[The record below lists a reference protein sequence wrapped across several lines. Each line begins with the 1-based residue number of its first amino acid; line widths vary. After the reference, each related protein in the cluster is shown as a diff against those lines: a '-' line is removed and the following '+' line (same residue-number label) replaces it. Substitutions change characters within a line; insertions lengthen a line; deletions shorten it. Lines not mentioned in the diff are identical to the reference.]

1 MCVIGFKFYCILIG
15 KIKYNNNN
23 NNNNINNNVD
33 NVFKISNLA
42 FFNIKKKTLQLY
54 NRCSK
59 FQILLFKKESQN
71 MILTHDRA
79 LLPLAITLSKL
90 LYILAIPLRLSYNI
104 LSHNDSSFQL

>member
-23 NNNNINNNVD
+23 NNNVD

-42 FFNIKKKTLQLY
+42 FFNIKNKTLQLY
-54 NRCSK
+54 NRCSE
-59 FQILLFKKESQN
+59 FQILPFKKDSQN

-79 LLPLAITLSKL
+79 LLPLAIPHSKL
-90 LYILAIPLRLSYNI
+90 LYILALQLRLSYYI

>member
-23 NNNNINNNVD
+23 NNNVD

-42 FFNIKKKTLQLY
+42 FFNIKYKTLQLY
-54 NRCSK
+54 NRCSE

-79 LLPLAITLSKL
+79 LLATTC
-90 LYILAIPLRLSYNI
+90 
-104 LSHNDSSFQL
+104 HTTF